1 MKRTHIMIAVFFACI
16 LSPNLLFPILKT
28 TADEGTGENRSLAA
42 FPTLSLETIDT
53 FPSGVEDWIN
63 DHAAFRN
70 RFLSLN
76 ARLNLSLFQFGDS
89 TSSPEKMAGTFTRSE
104 ALSRTSSA
112 PTVFPPGNSRCWQ
125 TNSRPSTT
133 PGKKKAPNLSSCV
146 LPIKKAYTA
155 NSSRMAS
162 PHRTD
167 LPAAVNCS
175 IIWKYTQMSQLS
187 IHTRSSKTAGTISG
201 ISKPTPTGMMLPDFS
216 SPGRSSMPLAAPPRR
231 SRTSRSPMSRAIR
244 AIWRTCST
252 CQNPCATIPKQMYPV
267 TETM

>member
-1 MKRTHIMIAVFFACI
+1 MNKNLIELRTLSYETHSYHDRSLLRLHPLPQPAV
-16 LSPNLLFPILKT
+16 PILKT

-89 TSSPEKMAGTFTRSE
+89 QDVITGKDGWYFYTLGSSVEDFLGTNRFSAGELRMLAEK
-104 ALSRTSSA
+104 LQ
-112 PTVFPPGNSRCWQ
+112 TVHDAWENREL
-125 TNSRPSTT
+125 
-133 PGKKKAPNLSSCV
+133 NLSSCV
-146 LPIKKAYTA
+146 RPTKKVYTA

-201 ISKPTPTGMMLPDFS
+201 ISKPTPIGTMLPDFS
-216 SPGRSSMPLAAPPRR
+216 SPADHRCRWRHLHADRGRHCHL
-231 SRTSRSPMSRAIR
+231 
-244 AIWRTCST
+244 
-252 CQNPCATIPKQMYPV
+252 
-267 TETM
+267 

>member
-89 TSSPEKMAGTFTRSE
+89 QDVITGKDGWYFYTLGSSFDFDFSNTCTVQFLFQECSDVIVFHQVVSKVFFCIPFGIPVFDNTDSKAVWVNF
-104 ALSRTSSA
+104 LSHDY
-112 PTVFPPGNSRCWQ
+112 PPYY
-125 TNSRPSTT
+125 
-133 PGKKKAPNLSSCV
+133 LSS
-146 LPIKKAYTA
+146 
-155 NSSRMAS
+155 N
-162 PHRTD
+162 
-167 LPAAVNCS
+167 
-175 IIWKYTQMSQLS
+175 
-187 IHTRSSKTAGTISG
+187 TIE
-201 ISKPTPTGMMLPDFS
+201 I
-216 SPGRSSMPLAAPPRR
+216 
-231 SRTSRSPMSRAIR
+231 
-244 AIWRTCST
+244 
-252 CQNPCATIPKQMYPV
+252 
-267 TETM
+267 

>member
-89 TSSPEKMAGTFTRSE
+89 QDVIAGKRWLVLLHARKLCRGLPRHQPFFRRGTPDAGT
-104 ALSRTSSA
+104 
-112 PTVFPPGNSRCWQ
+112 Q
-125 TNSRPSTT
+125 T
-133 PGKKKAPNLSSCV
+133 
-146 LPIKKAYTA
+146 
-155 NSSRMAS
+155 
-162 PHRTD
+162 
-167 LPAAVNCS
+167 
-175 IIWKYTQMSQLS
+175 
-187 IHTRSSKTAGTISG
+187 
-201 ISKPTPTGMMLPDFS
+201 PD
-216 SPGRSSMPLAAPPRR
+216 RPRR
-231 SRTSRSPMSRAIR
+231 LERKRHRIYLPV
-244 AIWRTCST
+244 CS
-252 CQNPCATIPKQMYPV
+252 Q
-267 TETM
+267 

>member
-89 TSSPEKMAGTFTRSE
+89 QDVITGKMAGTFTRSE
-104 ALSRTSSA
+104 ALSRTFSA
-112 PTVFPPGNSRCWQ
+112 PTVFRRG
-125 TNSRPSTT
+125 T
-133 PGKKKAPNLSSCV
+133 P
-146 LPIKKAYTA
+146 
-155 NSSRMAS
+155 
-162 PHRTD
+162 D
-167 LPAAVNCS
+167 
-175 IIWKYTQMSQLS
+175 
-187 IHTRSSKTAGTISG
+187 AGTQ
-201 ISKPTPTGMMLPDFS
+201 TPD
-216 SPGRSSMPLAAPPRR
+216 RPRR
-231 SRTSRSPMSRAIR
+231 LERKRHRIYLPV
-244 AIWRTCST
+244 CS
-252 CQNPCATIPKQMYPV
+252 Q
-267 TETM
+267 

>member
-89 TSSPEKMAGTFTRSE
+89 QDVITGKDGWYFYTLGSSFDFD
-104 ALSRTSSA
+104 LSNTCA
-112 PTVFPPGNSRCWQ
+112 VQFLFQ
-125 TNSRPSTT
+125 EF
-133 PGKKKAPNLSSCV
+133 
-146 LPIKKAYTA
+146 
-155 NSSRMAS
+155 
-162 PHRTD
+162 TD
-167 LPAAVNCS
+167 LV
-175 IIWKYTQMSQLS
+175 IFY
-187 IHTRSSKTAGTISG
+187 
-201 ISKPTPTGMMLPDFS
+201 
-216 SPGRSSMPLAAPPRR
+216 
-231 SRTSRSPMSRAIR
+231 
-244 AIWRTCST
+244 
-252 CQNPCATIPKQMYPV
+252 
-267 TETM
+267 

>member
-53 FPSGVEDWIN
+53 FPSGVEGWIN

-89 TSSPEKMAGTFTRSE
+89 QDVITGKDGWYFYTLGSSVEDFLGTNRFSAGELQMLADKLQTVHDAWEEKGTEFIF
-104 ALSRTSSA
+104 L
-112 PTVFPPGNSRCWQ
+112 C
-125 TNSRPSTT
+125 
-133 PGKKKAPNLSSCV
+133 APNKEGVYSEY
-146 LPIKKAYTA
+146 LPDGFTA
-155 NSSRMAS
+155 
-162 PHRTD
+162 PD
-167 LPAAVNCS
+167 GPAAVNCS
-175 IIWKYTQMSQLS
+175 IIWKCTQMSQLS

-201 ISKPTPTGMMLPDFS
+201 ISKPTPTGTTLPDFS
-216 SPGRSSMPLAAPPRR
+216 SPGRSSTPLAAPPRR
-231 SRTSRSPMSRAIR
+231 SKTSLSPMRRAIR
-244 AIWRTCST
+244 AIWQTCST

-267 TETM
+267 IETM

>member
-89 TSSPEKMAGTFTRSE
+89 QDVITGKDGWYFYTLGSSFDFD
-104 ALSRTSSA
+104 LSNT
-112 PTVFPPGNSRCWQ
+112 C
-125 TNSRPSTT
+125 
-133 PGKKKAPNLSSCV
+133 
-146 LPIKKAYTA
+146 
-155 NSSRMAS
+155 
-162 PHRTD
+162 
-167 LPAAVNCS
+167 AV
-175 IIWKYTQMSQLS
+175 
-187 IHTRSSKTAGTISG
+187 
-201 ISKPTPTGMMLPDFS
+201 
-216 SPGRSSMPLAAPPRR
+216 
-231 SRTSRSPMSRAIR
+231 
-244 AIWRTCST
+244 
-252 CQNPCATIPKQMYPV
+252 
-267 TETM
+267 

>member
-89 TSSPEKMAGTFTRSE
+89 HPFLYNLATDIHEDNNVADQHPEIVEKMKAVIFTQHTPNPNFSVTLPEK
-104 ALSRTSSA
+104 
-112 PTVFPPGNSRCWQ
+112 
-125 TNSRPSTT
+125 
-133 PGKKKAPNLSSCV
+133 K
-146 LPIKKAYTA
+146 
-155 NSSRMAS
+155 
-162 PHRTD
+162 
-167 LPAAVNCS
+167 
-175 IIWKYTQMSQLS
+175 
-187 IHTRSSKTAGTISG
+187 
-201 ISKPTPTGMMLPDFS
+201 
-216 SPGRSSMPLAAPPRR
+216 
-231 SRTSRSPMSRAIR
+231 
-244 AIWRTCST
+244 
-252 CQNPCATIPKQMYPV
+252 
-267 TETM
+267 

>member
-89 TSSPEKMAGTFTRSE
+89 QDVITGKDGWYFYTLGSSFDFD
-104 ALSRTSSA
+104 LSNTCAVQFLLQVCADVVVLYEVICEITLGIPFGIPVFNNTDSQAVWINFLSHDMSSLFL
-112 PTVFPPGNSRCWQ
+112 V
-125 TNSRPSTT
+125 
-133 PGKKKAPNLSSCV
+133 
-146 LPIKKAYTA
+146 
-155 NSSRMAS
+155 
-162 PHRTD
+162 
-167 LPAAVNCS
+167 
-175 IIWKYTQMSQLS
+175 
-187 IHTRSSKTAGTISG
+187 
-201 ISKPTPTGMMLPDFS
+201 
-216 SPGRSSMPLAAPPRR
+216 
-231 SRTSRSPMSRAIR
+231 
-244 AIWRTCST
+244 
-252 CQNPCATIPKQMYPV
+252 
-267 TETM
+267 

>member
-53 FPSGVEDWIN
+53 FPSGVEDWLN

-70 RFLSLN
+70 RFLILN

-89 TSSPEKMAGTFTRSE
+89 QDVITGKDGWYFYTLGSSVEDFLGTNRFSAGELQMLAHKLQTVHDAWKEKGTEFIF
-104 ALSRTSSA
+104 L
-112 PTVFPPGNSRCWQ
+112 C
-125 TNSRPSTT
+125 
-133 PGKKKAPNLSSCV
+133 APNKEGVYSEF
-146 LPIKKAYTA
+146 LPDGF
-155 NSSRMAS
+155 
-162 PHRTD
+162 TD

-175 IIWKYTQMSQLS
+175 IIWKCTQMSQLS
-187 IHTRSSKTAGTISG
+187 IHTRSSKTAGSISG
-201 ISKPTPTGMMLPDFS
+201 ISKPTPTGTMLPDFS

-231 SRTSRSPMSRAIR
+231 SRTSLSPMSRAIR
-244 AIWRTCST
+244 AIWQTCST